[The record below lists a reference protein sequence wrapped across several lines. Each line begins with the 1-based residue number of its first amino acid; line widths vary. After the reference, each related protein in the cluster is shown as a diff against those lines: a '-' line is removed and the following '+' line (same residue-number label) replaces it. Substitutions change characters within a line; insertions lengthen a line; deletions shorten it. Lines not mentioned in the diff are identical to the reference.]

1 MIATATEISYALVDP
16 KSLRVEPPFS
26 TLFPITPAIKASI
39 VGSMRE
45 HGYDPSKPVNV
56 WKGHN
61 LLIDGHTR
69 REAAIECEAAT
80 IPVCYH
86 EFADE
91 DAALAYAIA
100 NQRDR
105 RNLTDVDLLRLIEAV
120 DSREKRGGDRGN
132 QHTGGK
138 TSGEALPEKSALQT
152 ARIVGTSRSKVER
165 ARVILDEAK
174 SNPTIKEEILSGK
187 KTINMGSR
195 QVLAAR
201 GKTHVRKKSVSSAT
215 QEFMEGMRLQQGQ
228 KRAAAA
234 AAEAAVLEA
243 LDEVLAEPEF
253 DEEEW
258 LVSFPIRKKV
268 VKARFDADALI
279 YRDAELLLRV
289 LKSRVHARVGVKSD
303 YGQTLMHKAI
313 IRLAHAA
320 PPSTW
325 CLCTKCNGSGSYTGS
340 SPGKSSAGGATA
352 AATRSLASDLGEHR
366 WFPVPSSISHPP
378 AVAFTTCSTGLSSPS
393 G

>member
-1 MIATATEISYALVDP
+1 MIATATEISYAFVDP

-56 WKGHN
+56 WKGQN

-91 DAALAYAIA
+91 DEALKYAIA

-105 RNLTDVDLLRLIEAV
+105 RNLTDTDLLRLIEAV
-120 DSREKRGGDRGN
+120 DTRKRHGAEPGGRGN
-132 QHTGGK
+132 RHTSSK
-138 TSGEALPEKSALQT
+138 TSHEVLLEPSSAQT
-152 ARIVGTSRSKVER
+152 ARLVGTSKSKVER

-201 GKTHVRKKSVSSAT
+201 GKTHVLKKSGSSGT

-228 KRAAAA
+228 KRAAEA

-243 LDEVLAEPEF
+243 LNVGADDPLF

-258 LVSFPIRKKV
+258 LASFSIRKKV

-303 YGQTLMHKAI
+303 YGQTLRHKAI

-340 SPGKSSAGGATA
+340 SPGKVLCGRCNGCGYTI
-352 AATRSLASDLGEHR
+352 
-366 WFPVPSSISHPP
+366 P
-378 AVAFTTCSTGLSSPS
+378 GL
-393 G
+393 